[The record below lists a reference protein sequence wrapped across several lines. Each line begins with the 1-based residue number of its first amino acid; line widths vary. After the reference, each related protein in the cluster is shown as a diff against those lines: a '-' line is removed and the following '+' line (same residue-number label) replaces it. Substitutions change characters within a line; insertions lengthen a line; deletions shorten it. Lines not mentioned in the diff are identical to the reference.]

1 MNVRKIITLTF
12 VLASIALTVGLSGCE
27 KITSMVHDAETP
39 HMDETPSMM
48 DKEIPIG
55 LVVSL
60 TEKDAEPYG
69 LPMQRGFELAREEI
83 IVKPK
88 NKLTYSEMSA
98 TF

>member
-1 MNVRKIITLTF
+1 
-12 VLASIALTVGLSGCE
+12 
-27 KITSMVHDAETP
+27 
-39 HMDETPSMM
+39 MDETPSMM